1 MGQDVVDD
9 PQPLIRVQLLQHPL
23 AILMPQVDVLGNKI
37 GQPAGVAA
45 IQHRRREIVADAAAH
60 QLPVLSEQHVGAP
73 YQRLAAGG
81 MAALRLR
88 QQLRLRLQKRL
99 LLPQAMQ
106 PRPAL
111 ALHDDTHRGVGGLDD
126 LQNVAH
132 RTDGVQFLLS
142 RLRRGELTLGDG
154 QQPPVVF
161 HGVVQ
166 RENGNIPFRVK
177 GHGLAGEGRQPP
189 QRQHRHIPGDRFHIC
204 LLSPAGLGRALG
216 KRERRRL
223 SPLES

>member
-88 QQLRLRLQKRL
+88 QQLRLTLQEGL
-99 LLPQAMQ
+99 GLPQAGQ
-106 PRPAL
+106 PGAAL
-111 ALHDDTHRGVGGLDD
+111 ALHHHADGGVGGLDD
-126 LQNVAH
+126 L
-132 RTDGVQFLLS
+132 
-142 RLRRGELTLGDG
+142 
-154 QQPPVVF
+154 
-161 HGVVQ
+161 
-166 RENGNIPFRVK
+166 
-177 GHGLAGEGRQPP
+177 
-189 QRQHRHIPGDRFHIC
+189 
-204 LLSPAGLGRALG
+204 
-216 KRERRRL
+216 
-223 SPLES
+223 